1 MVAIV
6 TDHIKSVTQHSV
18 QIINGIPVLTPYTF
32 DFDTR
37 NYVKPNDGVEL
48 YPSDE
53 LQQESGRLNRSFNQG
68 YFGS

>member
-1 MVAIV
+1 MTNALQAVTVYEINIV
-6 TDHIKSVTQHSV
+6 
-18 QIINGIPVLTPYTF
+18 NGSPVGTP
-32 DFDTR
+32 R
-37 NYVKPNDGVEL
+37 VIYVDPAKRALPNDGIEL